1 MPANGDRRGERMG
14 APRSSG
20 PSSARPQRGGAGS
33 GRAGSAPKRDGAPA
47 KRDGSKRD
55 GPKRDDRKTSGR
67 GRADRAGDGTF
78 GPGSRYRGDKSRGRT
93 DREEKRTSRPVGP
106 EIPAGVSGRDL
117 DKAVYRQLSAL
128 PLKVV
133 DRVAA
138 HLVIAGNLVD
148 DDPDTAYAHAM
159 AARAEAARVAVVREA
174 VGETAYAA
182 GRFSEAL
189 AELRA
194 AKRLNGSWDYLPIM
208 ADCER
213 ALKRP
218 ERAIALS
225 QDPGVANLEQA
236 GQVEMTIVAAGARRD
251 MGQLEAAIQLLE
263 AAPLHSK
270 SRQPWVS
277 RLRYAYADALVEAG
291 RTDDAI
297 TWFHRTVA
305 VDSYSATD
313 AAERAAELEKAAERG

>member
-1 MPANGDRRGERMG
+1 MPAHDDRRGGRSG

-20 PSSARPQRGGAGS
+20 PSSARPQRDDAR
-33 GRAGSAPKRDGAPA
+33 RAGSAPKRDGSPA
-47 KRDGSKRD
+47 KRDGA
-55 GPKRDDRKTSGR
+55 KRDDRKSGGR
-67 GRADRAGDGTF
+67 GRSKRSPDDKF
-78 GPGSRYRGDKSRGRT
+78 GPGSRYRGDSSRGRS
-93 DREEKRTSRPVGP
+93 DREEKRTPRPAGP
-106 EIPAGVSGRDL
+106 EIPDGVSGRDL
-117 DKAVYRQLSAL
+117 DKAIYRQLSAL
-128 PLKVV
+128 PLKVI

-138 HLVIAGNLVD
+138 HLVMAGNLVD
-148 DDPDTAYAHAM
+148 DDPDTAYAHAK
-159 AARAEAARVAVVREA
+159 AARVEAARVAVVREA

-225 QDPGVANLEQA
+225 QDPGVSNLEQP

-263 AAPLHSK
+263 SAPLHSK

-277 RLRYAYADALVEAG
+277 RLRYAYADALVGAG
-291 RTDDAI
+291 RTNDAV

-305 VDSYSATD
+305 VDSYAATD
-313 AAERAAELEKAAERG
+313 AAERAAELEKTAERG

>member
-1 MPANGDRRGERMG
+1 MPAGDDRRGGRSG
-14 APRSSG
+14 AQRSSG
-20 PSSARPQRGGAGS
+20 PR
-33 GRAGSAPKRDGAPA
+33 
-47 KRDGSKRD
+47 
-55 GPKRDDRKTSGR
+55 RDDREGGNRKGGSR
-67 GRADRAGDGTF
+67 GRSERSTADRY
-78 GPGSRYRGDKSRGRT
+78 GPGSRYRGDKSRQRT
-93 DREEKRTSRPVGP
+93 DRDEKRAPRPVGP
-106 EIPAGVSGRDL
+106 EIPEGVSGRDL
-117 DKAVYRQLSAL
+117 DKAVYRQLSGL

-138 HLVIAGNLVD
+138 HLVMAGNLAD
-148 DDPDTAYAHAM
+148 EDPDTAYAHAK

-174 VGETAYAA
+174 VGETAYAS
-182 GRFSEAL
+182 GRFGEAL

-225 QDPGVANLEQA
+225 QESGVANLEQA

-263 AAPLHSK
+263 TAPLHSR
-270 SRQPWVS
+270 SRQPWVA

-291 RTDDAI
+291 RTEDAI
-297 TWFHRTVA
+297 TWFHRTVS
-305 VDSYSATD
+305 VDSFAATD
-313 AAERAAELEKAAERG
+313 ATERAAELEKATGQV

>member
-1 MPANGDRRGERMG
+1 MPASDDRRSGRSG
-14 APRSSG
+14 APR
-20 PSSARPQRGGAGS
+20 GS
-33 GRAGSAPKRDGAPA
+33 EL
-47 KRDGSKRD
+47 
-55 GPKRDDRKTSGR
+55 KRDDRQGRTR
-67 GRADRAGDGTF
+67 GRSDRSADDRF
-78 GPGSRYRGDKSRGRT
+78 GPGSRYRGDKSRQRV
-93 DREEKRTSRPVGP
+93 DRDEKRPARPTGP
-106 EIPAGVSGRDL
+106 DIPAGVSGRDL

-128 PLKVV
+128 PLKVI

-138 HLVIAGNLVD
+138 HLVMAGNLAD
-148 DDPDTAYAHAM
+148 DDPDAAYAHAK

-174 VGETAYAA
+174 VGETAYAS

-213 ALKRP
+213 ALRRP
-218 ERAIALS
+218 ERAVALS
-225 QDPGVANLEQA
+225 QESGVANLEQS

-263 AAPLHSK
+263 TAPLHSR

-291 RTDDAI
+291 RTADAI
-297 TWFHRTVA
+297 AWFHRTVA

-313 AAERAAELEKAAERG
+313 AAERAAELERSSGQV